1 MLETTVEDLQEKLE
15 EIHGVSERNAEL
27 ETAMA
32 KMEIDK
38 ERLQDLL
45 QDLHVSSPEPA
56 GVPDTTSN
64 ENSSPE
70 PAQVWEGDQYG
81 IEKGSS
87 KTLASLAESRRTQ
100 IALVEA
106 HTQEREAL
114 LVRGNEYLERD
125 QRGDSHP
132 KVPIHTMVVFLAVTS
147 TAQELC
153 GGIVSLESYAGRQKR
168 REKCRVRDRLRK
180 RRLSMAISGINS
192 IWAPV
197 QQYHPRLGYQATRS
211 DRLEG

>member
-1 MLETTVEDLQEKLE
+1 MLPYSRHAGDHCRGSTRKARRNPWC
-15 EIHGVSERNAEL
+15 ER
-27 ETAMA
+27 A
-32 KMEIDK
+32 KRRAGDRDGENGNRQGTSAGSSTGSCHSSSCPSHFCTSSSSRPIIYK
-38 ERLQDLL
+38 
-45 QDLHVSSPEPA
+45 HVSSPEPA

-168 REKCRVRDRLRK
+168 REK
-180 RRLSMAISGINS
+180 
-192 IWAPV
+192 W
-197 QQYHPRLGYQATRS
+197 
-211 DRLEG
+211 